1 MAKGRKRK
9 LGKRT
14 KTGQLSRAG
23 LATARID
30 RGNDRAQAMRALYG
44 DNCSDAIGR
53 AFERGLLGSGTEAK
67 SMLDTARAIHR
78 AYWAWYANGP
88 VRCALADRSGVA
100 VQNDVERERR
110 QEAWLND
117 MLRIAGRS
125 GHSSRVLFDQ
135 LVVDIN
141 PDCGPPWLDRL
152 LARHGSDDDWG
163 RLSAAL
169 VVLAEC
175 AGIRHME
182 AKCA

>member
-9 LGKRT
+9 PGKRT
-14 KTGQLSRAG
+14 KSGQLSRAG
-23 LATARID
+23 VATARID
-30 RGNDRAQAMRALYG
+30 RGSERAQAMRELYG

-88 VRCALADRSGVA
+88 VRCALADRSGAA

-117 MLRIAGRS
+117 MLRIAGRG
-125 GHSSRVLFDQ
+125 GHSVRVLFDQ

-141 PDCGPPWLDRL
+141 PDCGPLWLDRL
-152 LARHGSDDDWG
+152 LAREGSGEDWS
-163 RLSAAL
+163 RLSTAL
-169 VVLAEC
+169 EALAEC
-175 AGIRHME
+175 AGVQRLST
-182 AKCA
+182 KCA